1 MTKIEQ
7 FVKTLSHVSH
17 TDTVFN
23 PYQNRILQ
31 KNVQLYLA
39 TMVAQRPQ
47 VLLVG
52 EALGYR
58 GGRLTGIP
66 FTSEHIVHQHP
77 YFGAV
82 NGYQLITEKQSLTK
96 EQSATIVWE
105 TIEGLSIMPLF
116 WNAYPFHPHKKNR
129 PQSNRAPAAA
139 ELRAGQTFLTQLV
152 GLFEIQVV
160 VAVGRKASH
169 SLQKLGLAHH
179 PVRHPAYGGK
189 ADFVQGLHEIVLGL

>member
-1 MTKIEQ
+1 MKIDQ
-7 FVKTLSHVSH
+7 LIQTLGHVSS

-31 KNVQLYLA
+31 KNLQLY
-39 TMVAQRPQ
+39 VAMMMARRPQ

-66 FTSEHIVHQHP
+66 FTSEYIVHHHP

-82 NGYQLITEKQSLTK
+82 NGYQLITEKQSFIK

-105 TIEGLSIMPLF
+105 TIQGLPIIPLL
-116 WNAYPFHPHKKNR
+116 WNAYPFHPHKKKR
-129 PQSNRAPAAA
+129 PQSNRPPTAA
-139 ELRAGQTFLTQLV
+139 ELSAGQTFLRQLV
-152 GLFEIQVV
+152 ELFEIHVI

-169 SLQKLGLAHH
+169 SLEKLGFVHH

-189 ADFVQGLHEIVLGL
+189 GDFVQGLHEIVLGL